1 MRGDSRLTVLVLD
14 GRSTAQLLL
23 AGEVD
28 LDATPMLERTVAGL
42 LRDQAVR
49 RIELDVALVRFCDAG
64 GLSALL
70 ASHRMAALREVPLYL
85 IQVRSTLQK
94 VLDAAGLDELL
105 ARPPE

>member
-1 MRGDSRLTVLVLD
+1 MYGDSRLTVLVLD

-28 LDATPMLERTVAGL
+28 LGATPMLEQAVASV
-42 LRDQAVR
+42 LRDSAVR

-70 ASHRMAALREVPLYL
+70 ASHRLAALRQVPLYL
-85 IQVRSTLQK
+85 IQVRATLQK

-105 ARPPE
+105 ARPPD

>member
-1 MRGDSRLTVLVLD
+1 MTVLVLD

-28 LDATPMLERTVAGL
+28 LGATPMLEQAVASV
-42 LRDQAVR
+42 LRDSAVR

-70 ASHRMAALREVPLYL
+70 ASHRLAALRQVPLYL
-85 IQVRSTLQK
+85 IQVRATLQK

-105 ARPPE
+105 ARPPD